1 LVPSPLI
8 VDDGP
13 APEADWRIRVPL
25 LGGGLPLVS
34 GGLLA
39 IFILAGAIGP
49 LVAPH
54 DANRVNLSIALLPPV
69 FSGAGDWAYP
79 LGTDQLGRDILSRLI
94 GGARVSLLVAMAVVV
109 ISGSIGLVV
118 ALLSGYLGGRVDA
131 FLMRLADA
139 ALAFP
144 YLLLAVVIVAIY
156 RPSAANVIIVLALAG
171 WSSYARVIR
180 SEVLG
185 LKTQD
190 FVTMAL
196 VMGAGPFWVIRR
208 HLLPNVLNSLSVL
221 ATLQLGLAIVA
232 EGSLSFLG
240 LGVPPPAPSWGGML
254 AEGRQFMVTAWW
266 LPTLPGLA
274 LSLTV
279 LSSNLVGNWL
289 RTRNDPTRAR

>member
-1 LVPSPLI
+1 MVQSPLLY
-8 VDDGP
+8 DDQSLQEP
-13 APEADWRIRVPL
+13 AWQARLPL
-25 LGGGLPLVS
+25 IGSGLPFIS
-34 GGLLA
+34 GTLLA
-39 IFILAGAIGP
+39 IFIVAGAIGP
-49 LVAPH
+49 YVSPH
-54 DANRVNLSIALLPPV
+54 DPNRVDLSIPLLAPV
-69 FSGAGDWAYP
+69 FAGGSHWAYP

-94 GGARVSLLVAMAVVV
+94 GGARVSLLVAGAVVV

-118 ALLSGYLGGRVDA
+118 ALVSGYLGGRLDA
-131 FLMRLADA
+131 FLMRVADA

-156 RPSAANVIIVLALAG
+156 RPSATNVVIVLALAG
-171 WSSYARVIR
+171 WSSYARIIR
-180 SEVLG
+180 SEVLA

-196 VMGAGPFWVIRR
+196 VMGAGPFWIIRR
-208 HLLPNVLNSLSVL
+208 HLIPNVLNSLSVL

-254 AEGRQFMVTAWW
+254 ADGRQYMVTAWW

-274 LSLTV
+274 LSLAV
-279 LSSNLVGNWL
+279 LSSNLLGNWL